1 MNIFQ
6 TFSHDFFHYVFF
18 TIATSIFLF
27 NTGDD
32 NFYVMLTVNLR
43 YDKKRSMKYAAEIG
57 SRERIMSPARKEIAL
72 KDGRFRDM
80 ASHSHDLF
88 NIQSVEAI
96 YHE

>member
-6 TFSHDFFHYVFF
+6 TFSRDFFHYVFF

-80 ASHSHDLF
+80 ASRSHDLF